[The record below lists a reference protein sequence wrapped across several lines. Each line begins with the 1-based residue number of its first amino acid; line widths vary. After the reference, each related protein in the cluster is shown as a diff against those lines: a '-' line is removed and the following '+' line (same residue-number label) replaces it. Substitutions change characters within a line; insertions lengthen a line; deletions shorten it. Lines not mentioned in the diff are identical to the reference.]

1 MIVAQAYSSTG
12 GPGGQW
18 GAEFSSAIP
27 SMELFEGEAMEM
39 AVESGVIRDKDYVHV
54 GEAPSVLVCGA
65 SIRSEAG
72 AMGAGW
78 PTLGYFTKPSGAI
91 VVNTGCTDWA
101 CGLRRDLVVQRITM
115 NVMRKLSVSCL
126 SASAGREESG
136 LAEAFCV
143 RVQGDALGAGGSA
156 L

>member
-54 GEAPSVLVCGA
+54 GEAPSLRCSFA
-65 SIRSEAG
+65 ARAAAEAG

-115 NVMRKLSVSCL
+115 NVMRKLSVSAVCL
-126 SASAGREESG
+126 P
-136 LAEAFCV
+136 L
-143 RVQGDALGAGGSA
+143 LGARERAG
-156 L
+156 